1 VYSIDTIPAAG
12 LLLLKKGDFPV
23 PDIAEF
29 QKILGVSFKKP
40 ALLEQAL
47 VHSSYINENPAY
59 ALGHNERME
68 FLGDAVLNFIVADK
82 LYREFPDLSEGRMTR
97 LRAVLVRGNT
107 LARIARNI
115 RLGDFLFMGKG
126 EESSGGR
133 NKTPNLA
140 GALEAVI
147 AAVYLD
153 LGAKAAANM
162 VHGLLAEDWQ
172 KLITLEA
179 DIDYK
184 SKLQEFTQS
193 KYQSTPVY
201 RLVSESGP
209 DHDKVFQI
217 EVIVNKKT
225 LAAAAGKSKKMAE
238 TEAARLALQK
248 LTDDFTV

>member
-1 VYSIDTIPAAG
+1 M
-12 LLLLKKGDFPV
+12 

-59 ALGHNERME
+59 TLGHNERLE

-97 LRAVLVRGNT
+97 LRAVLVRGDT
-107 LARIARNI
+107 LAKIARNI
-115 RLGDFLFMGKG
+115 KLGDFLFMGKG
-126 EESSGGR
+126 EEASGGR
-133 NKTPNLA
+133 NKAPNLA

-153 LGAKAAANM
+153 LGVRAATKL

-172 KLITLEA
+172 KLTSLEA

-184 SKLQEFTQS
+184 SKLQEYTQS
-193 KYQSTPVY
+193 KYRSTPVY
-201 RLVSESGP
+201 RLVSETGP
-209 DHDKVFQI
+209 DHNKVFRI
-217 EVIVNKKT
+217 KVIVNDKA
-225 LAAAAGKSKKMAE
+225 LAVAKGKSKKLAE

-248 LTDDFTV
+248 LTDDFTG

>member
-1 VYSIDTIPAAG
+1 M
-12 LLLLKKGDFPV
+12 

-40 ALLEQAL
+40 ASLEQAL

-59 ALGHNERME
+59 TLGHNERLE

-97 LRAVLVRGNT
+97 LRAVLVRGDT
-107 LARIARNI
+107 LAKIARNI
-115 RLGDFLFMGKG
+115 KLGDFLFMGKG
-126 EESSGGR
+126 EEASGGR
-133 NKTPNLA
+133 NKAPNLA

-153 LGAKAAANM
+153 LGVRAATKL

-172 KLITLEA
+172 KLTSLEA

-193 KYQSTPVY
+193 KYRSTPVY
-201 RLVSESGP
+201 RLVSETGP
-209 DHDKVFQI
+209 DHNKVFRI
-217 EVIVNKKT
+217 KVIVDDKA
-225 LAAAAGKSKKMAE
+225 LAVAKGKSKKLAE

-248 LTDDFTV
+248 LTADFTE